1 MSERTYNTIIREPW
15 NSKIHNI
22 LKTIDL
28 HTRLYLET
36 GDKFHLI
43 QSDILRTYVL
53 ELKEWILSKEK
64 SSS

>member
-15 NSKIHNI
+15 NVKIHNI

-28 HTRLYLET
+28 HTKLHLET
-36 GDKFHLI
+36 GEEFHSI
-43 QSDILRTYVL
+43 QADILRTYVL
-53 ELKEWILSKEK
+53 ELKKWILSKEK